1 MAGLKEAVGNDDPKV
16 LKLTTLLVVGRI
28 TDRTP
33 EEVIV
38 CVNEVMLRADD
49 VDVLPWEIDKLILVD
64 RFNV

>member
-16 LKLTTLLVVGRI
+16 LKLATLLVVGRI

-49 VDVLPWEIDKLILVD
+49 VLPWEIDKLILVA